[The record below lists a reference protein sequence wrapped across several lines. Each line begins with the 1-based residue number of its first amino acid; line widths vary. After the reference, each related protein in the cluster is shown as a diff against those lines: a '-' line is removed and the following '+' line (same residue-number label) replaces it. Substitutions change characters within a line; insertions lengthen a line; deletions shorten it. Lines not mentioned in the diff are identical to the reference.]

1 MNVDRH
7 HFTHPSM
14 RHLPDD
20 FVFGV
25 ATSAFQIEGAAGAD
39 QRGPSIWDEFCRQP
53 GAIAD
58 SSDGLVACDHVARL
72 TGDLDLIASLGVD
85 AYRFSIAW
93 PRVQPQGVGAINES
107 GLGFYDRLVDGLLER
122 GIAPYATLYHW
133 DLPQH
138 LQTTLGGWYG
148 RDTALRFADYAAVVA
163 RRLGDRLVSIATL
176 NEPWVVAILGHEHG
190 VFAPGLRSRAVAM
203 QATHHLLLAHGLACQ
218 AVRSHSRAEVGIVYN
233 MSPIHPLTDD
243 PADQAK
249 ARIDDGLINRWY
261 MDAVLEGRY
270 PDDVLAHLGRDAPR
284 IESGDA
290 ALIRQPLDFI
300 GVNYYTRNFA
310 STGDPWS
317 AQASGASVTAMGWE
331 IYPPGLTELLVR
343 LSRDWNC
350 PKLIVTENGAA
361 FDDEVVD
368 GRIDD
373 PRRVDYLASHIGAVD
388 EAIRLGAPVAGYFAW
403 SLMDNFEWASGY
415 GKRFGIVHVDYQ
427 TLVRTPKLSAR
438 WYADLLAARRGRLD
452 SRSGSVLTAREG
464 NQRG

>member
-1 MNVDRH
+1 MKEDRQQLI
-7 HFTHPSM
+7 HPAM
-14 RHLPDD
+14 RHLGKD

-25 ATSAFQIEGAAGAD
+25 ATSAFQIEGASEPQ
-39 QRGPSIWDEFCRQP
+39 QRGLSIWDEFCRQP

-58 SSDGLVACDHVARL
+58 ASDGLVACDHVERFDE
-72 TGDLDLIASLGVD
+72 DLDLIASLGVD

-93 PRVQPQGVGAINES
+93 PRVQPMGVGAFNSS
-107 GLGFYDRLVDGLLER
+107 GFGFYERLVDGLLER

-133 DLPQH
+133 DLPQY
-138 LQTTLGGWYG
+138 LQTAVGGWYG
-148 RDTALRFADYAAVVA
+148 RDTAYRFAEYAAVVA
-163 RRLGDRLVSIATL
+163 DRLGDRLVSIATL

-190 VFAPGLRSRAVAM
+190 VFAPGIRSRAVAM
-203 QATHHLLLAHGLACQ
+203 QVSHHLMLAHGLACQ
-218 AVRSHSRAEVGIVYN
+218 ALRSRTKAELGIVFN

-261 MDAVLEGRY
+261 MDAALEGRY
-270 PDDVLAHLGRDAPR
+270 PADVLEHLGRDAPR
-284 IESGDA
+284 VEPGDE

-310 STGDPWS
+310 TTGDPWS

-343 LSRDWNC
+343 LARDWKC
-350 PKLIVTENGAA
+350 PKLLVTENGAA
-361 FDDEVVD
+361 FNDVTVD
-368 GRIDD
+368 GKVDD
-373 PRRVDYLASHIGAVD
+373 HARVDYLARHIDAVD
-388 EAIRLGAPVAGYFAW
+388 EAVRLGAPVAGYFAW

-415 GKRFGIVHVDYQ
+415 AKRFGIVHVDYE

-438 WYADLLAARRGRLD
+438 WYADLLAERRARAAARPGE
-452 SRSGSVLTAREG
+452 RSTG
-464 NQRG
+464 